1 MPDSDIEYY
10 RKRLAQERAL
20 EAEARASDVR
30 SVHRKLAD
38 LYAERLAR
46 MGAGGEA
53 VISLNRIAS

>member
-10 RKRLAQERAL
+10 RKRLAQERIL
-20 EAEARASDVR
+20 EAGSEASDVR

-46 MGAGGEA
+46 MGAGGEN
-53 VISLNRIAS
+53 VKELNRIAS

>member
-10 RKRLAQERAL
+10 RKRLAQERIL
-20 EAEARASDVR
+20 EVRSEASDVR

-46 MGAGGEA
+46 MGAGGEN
-53 VISLNRIAS
+53 VKELNRIAS